1 MTFHPSSPT
10 SSASLPTL
18 NGVTLEAERATALGE
33 LENLKLRRTRLEDLQ
48 RAKETLL
55 KEYAGMASEDLDGGL
70 TPEKRHQIYRMLRL
84 RVRVPSSNANA
95 IEVEGV
101 LKAAVSTPV
110 DTYLSTPVAIRIRSP
125 KQVAKSALA

>member
-1 MTFHPSSPT
+1 MAADGLVTFDEL
-10 SSASLPTL
+10 SAKLQA
-18 NGVTLEAERATALGE
+18 LEAERATALGE

-55 KEYAGMASEDLDGGL
+55 KEYAGIVSEDLDGGL
-70 TPEKRHQIYRMLRL
+70 TPEKRHQVYRMLRL
-84 RVRVPSSNANA
+84 RVRVPCSKANA